1 MKFRKKRKSKEGH
14 FVFFPKRVGIYFNS
28 SQWVSHSFSFTSLF
42 EFVSYYLLALMIFRW
57 FFFFFFFWGE
67 NFLCEFLPKTCLLY
81 WQGKLNI
88 EMFC

>member
-42 EFVSYYLLALMIFRW
+42 EFVSYYLLALMIFRG
-57 FFFFFFFWGE
+57 FFFFFFFWGKIFYV
-67 NFLCEFLPKTCLLY
+67 NSCPKHAYYT
-81 WQGKLNI
+81 GK
-88 EMFC
+88 ES